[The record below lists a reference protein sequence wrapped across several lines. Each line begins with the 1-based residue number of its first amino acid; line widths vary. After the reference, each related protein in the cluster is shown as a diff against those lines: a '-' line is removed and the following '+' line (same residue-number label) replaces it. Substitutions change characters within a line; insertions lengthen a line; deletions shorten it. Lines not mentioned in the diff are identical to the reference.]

1 MDGWMDETWK
11 EFILKWFRSIQSSP
25 IFLSPFIFYFGISSS
40 QIKKNDWGSTDFSLH
55 VWLWCHNERG
65 KKNKRYDD
73 SFLYICMC
81 IHTIYTY
88 MHTYIYVYVYC
99 GLQNTINQH
108 YFYSFVQGTLLFS
121 IHFCQIKRMS
131 NSVREK
137 MVKGQCRTEKLIGIS
152 FLQI

>member
-81 IHTIYTY
+81 IHTYIY
-88 MHTYIYVYVYC
+88 MHIYIRLLWFAKY
-99 GLQNTINQH
+99 NQ
-108 YFYSFVQGTLLFS
+108 STLLLLFRPRH
-121 IHFCQIKRMS
+121 IVVFD
-131 NSVREK
+131 SVLPNKTNVQFGTRK
-137 MVKGQCRTEKLIGIS
+137 DGKGSMQNG
-152 FLQI
+152 